1 MKTRTLGISLLVVL
15 LAWAGSAQQK
25 KARDWQSGR
34 LFSMEKTREL
44 ESTTTTTNTEGKV
57 KNNNKGDKYSA
68 QSTSTETPNYD
79 NYVTYTV
86 EAGEFT
92 YTAKQHLLFPWSKPA
107 NVAVGGQLKYAVEKD
122 KLYLLDDD
130 GKESS
135 AKILKKAVKGTQ

>member
-1 MKTRTLGISLLVVL
+1 MKTRTLVVPVLVL
-15 LAWAGSAQQK
+15 LIGYVGWSQDK

-34 LFSMEKTREL
+34 LLALEKTREL
-44 ESTTTTTNTEGKV
+44 ESTTTNTNTEGKV
-57 KNNNKGDKYSA
+57 KSGNKGDKYSE
-68 QSTSTETPNYD
+68 QSTATETPNYE

-86 EAGEFT
+86 EAGDFT

-107 NVAVGGQLKYAVEKD
+107 NVAVGGNLKYAVVKD

-135 AKILKKAVKGTQ
+135 AKIIKKAVKGTQ

>member
-1 MKTRTLGISLLVVL
+1 MKIRTLLIFLVVL
-15 LAWAGSAQQK
+15 LVAWAGLAQQK

-34 LFSMEKTREL
+34 LLSMEKSREL

-57 KNNNKGDKYSA
+57 KNNNKGDKYSE
-68 QSTSTETPNYD
+68 QSTATETPNYD
-79 NYVTYTV
+79 NYVTYAV

-135 AKILKKAVKGTQ
+135 AKIMKKAVKGTQ

>member
-1 MKTRTLGISLLVVL
+1 MKTRTLLIFLGVLLV
-15 LAWAGSAQQK
+15 AWAGLAQQK

-34 LFSMEKTREL
+34 LLSMEKSREL

-57 KNNNKGDKYSA
+57 KNNTKGDKYSE
-68 QSTSTETPNYD
+68 QSTATETPNYD
-79 NYVTYTV
+79 NYVTYAV

-135 AKILKKAVKGTQ
+135 AKIMKKAVKGTQ

>member
-1 MKTRTLGISLLVVL
+1 MQTRTFGISLLVML
-15 LAWAGSAQQK
+15 IACAGLAQQK

-34 LFSMEKTREL
+34 LLSMEKSREL

-57 KNNNKGDKYSA
+57 KSNNKGDKYSG

-79 NYVTYTV
+79 DYVSYSV

-107 NVAVGGQLKYAVEKD
+107 NVAVGGQLKYAAEKD

-135 AKILKKAVKGTQ
+135 AKIVKKAVKGTH